1 MNLRY
6 LDKLFEILMSPTGA
20 VLLFLVVIIMIASF
34 ISERVNWILLGGT
47 LWITTFGYVV
57 NEWFDITLWAPL
69 QFLRMNARQLSIMG
83 LLLIF
88 CLLLIRLKWTHLSSG
103 ILSWLF
109 FQLCWAGDLLIGG
122 DYEKGVLGGIVIV
135 LLCIVLCV
143 EFGGCLLEEKAHSA
157 IRTVLL
163 TFVICFLGGILI
175 QFLVNLGAM
184 TPGGGR
190 FMGTSDNA
198 QACGWTLSTCCLI
211 LLFLWYS
218 WDQKKLA
225 LKVLLLSLGLF
236 ALLFLLW
243 TGSRTA
249 WLTIIVSVSCF
260 FRHRLGSLIF
270 GFVPVVGFFV
280 AYLVLFSSSDAM
292 SVISTR
298 NLTADTR
305 SMVWLDLWNTFMK
318 NPLIGSRYIVG
329 GESSY
334 LTIAASMGVVG
345 LSILGLAFF
354 CGLKNLFYV
363 WKGYHLL
370 DSRDKA
376 MYDYVFAGLVSM
388 SVCAMLDGFL
398 LALLTVYAV
407 FPWIYLT
414 LLNYLMRRVSELSEE
429 EYNLGSEVLE
439 ENDPYHVLEAF
450 GDYPVSR

>member
-1 MNLRY
+1 
-6 LDKLFEILMSPTGA
+6 MSPAGA

-57 NEWFDITLWAPL
+57 NKWFDVTLWSPL
-69 QFLRMNARQLSIMG
+69 QFLRMNARQLSVVG

-88 CLLLIRLKWTHLSSG
+88 CLLLIHLKWTRLSSG

-109 FQLCWAGDLLIGG
+109 FQLCWAGDILISG
-122 DYEKGVLGGIVIV
+122 DYEKGVLGGVIVILFFGV
-135 LLCIVLCV
+135 VCV
-143 EFGGCLLEEKAHSA
+143 EYGGCLTSEKAYPM

-163 TFVICFLGGILI
+163 TFVICFLSGILV
-175 QFLVNLGAM
+175 QFLVNRGAM

-190 FMGTSDNA
+190 FQGTSDNA
-198 QACGWTLSTCCLI
+198 QACGWTLSTCCLV

-218 WDQKKLA
+218 WDRKA
-225 LKVLLLSLGLF
+225 LVLKILLLSLGSLSF
-236 ALLFLLW
+236 LFLLW

-249 WLTIIVSVSCF
+249 WLMTIVAVSCF
-260 FRHRLGSLIF
+260 FRRRLGSLIF
-270 GFVPVVGFFV
+270 GFVPVLGLFV
-280 AYLVLFSSSDAM
+280 AYLVLFSGSDAM
-292 SVISTR
+292 SVVSAR
-298 NLTADTR
+298 SLTADTR
-305 SMVWLDLWNTFMK
+305 SMVWLDLWNVFMK
-318 NPLIGSRYIVG
+318 NPLIGNRYVVG

-334 LTIAASMGVVG
+334 LTIAASMGIVG

-376 MYDYVFAGLVSM
+376 MYDYVLAGLVSM
-388 SVCAMLDGFL
+388 GVCAMLDGFL
-398 LALLTVYAV
+398 LALLTIYAV

-429 EYNLGSEVLE
+429 EYYLESEELE